1 MSRATT
7 VREER
12 RAGLQGWHVLA
23 ILVAFF
29 GSIFA
34 VNGYFIFTSLAT
46 HSGVVSEEPY
56 RKGLG
61 YNQRIAADDRQTA
74 LRWQVDLDVK
84 ATGAVK
90 LALVDASGKP
100 IVNKRVSLQV
110 GRPSTRSFDRTIALT
125 ETTPG
130 TYAGTSQVFSSGNW
144 VADAEV
150 EDSQNQ
156 EPSYR
161 IRRRLWLT
169 P

>member
-7 VREER
+7 VIEER
-12 RAGLQGWHVLA
+12 RAGLQGWHVLT

-74 LRWQVDLDVK
+74 LNWQVDLDVK
-84 ATGAVK
+84 AKGTVRLT
-90 LALVDASGKP
+90 LADASGQP
-100 IVNKRVSLQV
+100 IVKRHISLTV
-110 GRPSTRSFDRTIALT
+110 GRPSTRSFDRTLALA

-130 TYAGTSQVFSSGNW
+130 TYAAASQPFAAGTWILN
-144 VADAEV
+144 ADV
-150 EDSQNQ
+150 HDSQSQ
-156 EPSYR
+156 EPSYS

>member
-1 MSRATT
+1 MSRATANLKEG
-7 VREER
+7 RS
-12 RAGLQGWHVLA
+12 GLQAWHVLT
-23 ILVAFF
+23 ILLAFF

-61 YNQRIAADDRQTA
+61 YNQRIAADDRQTG
-74 LRWQVDLDVK
+74 LHWQVDLDVK
-84 ATGAVK
+84 AKGTVK
-90 LALVDASGKP
+90 LTLADASGQP
-100 IVNKRVSLQV
+100 IVSRRVSLQV

-130 TYAGTSQVFSSGNW
+130 TYAVTSQAFAAGTW

-150 EDSQNQ
+150 RDSQSQ
-156 EPSYR
+156 EASYR